1 MQVVKAPLE
10 RELEKHFAKEI
21 KRLGLMTLK
30 LQIMGRRGWPD
41 RLVVHNGVVY
51 LAELKTETGE
61 LSPLQESTFAK
72 LKARGVSVVILR
84 TKTGITKYLEYISVQ

>member
-1 MQVVKAPLE
+1 MVDKPPLE
-10 RELEKHFAKEI
+10 RELEKHFAKEV

-51 LAELKTETGE
+51 LAELKTEHGG
-61 LSPLQESTFAK
+61 LRPLQEATFAK
-72 LKARGVSVVILR
+72 LKARGISVVILR
-84 TKTGITKYLEYISVQ
+84 TKTGITKYLEWISVQ

>member
-1 MQVVKAPLE
+1 MQMVKPPLE

-41 RLVVHNGVVY
+41 RLVVHNGTVY
-51 LAELKTETGE
+51 LAELKTEHGE
-61 LSPLQESTFAK
+61 LSPLQEGTFAK
-72 LKARGVSVVILR
+72 LKARGIFVIILR
-84 TKTGITKYLEYISVQ
+84 TKTGITNYLEFISVQ